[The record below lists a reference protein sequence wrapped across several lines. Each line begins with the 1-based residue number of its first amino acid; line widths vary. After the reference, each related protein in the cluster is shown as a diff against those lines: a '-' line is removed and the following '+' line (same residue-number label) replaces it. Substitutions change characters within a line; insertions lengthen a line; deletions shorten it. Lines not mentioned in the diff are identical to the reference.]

1 MTKDMKFVVC
11 DYFAT
16 GEGRTICVLITY
28 INPREADYEIK
39 PSYGYTRDG
48 KLQLNPGT
56 LKTSEN
62 DILYRDFKE
71 IFGDYLAIGA
81 EYLDK
86 DAFINRF
93 GRFVPEFV
101 IKSINEPMGNFR
113 YFAEIHYNLS

>member
-1 MTKDMKFVVC
+1 MTKEMKFIAC
-11 DYFAT
+11 DYSAT

-28 INPREADYEIK
+28 INPRQDDYEVK
-39 PSYGYTRDG
+39 PSFERNEQD
-48 KLQLNPGT
+48 KLVLNPGT
-56 LKTSEN
+56 LKISEN

-71 IFGDYLAIGA
+71 IFGGYLAIGA

-86 DAFINRF
+86 DAFVKRF